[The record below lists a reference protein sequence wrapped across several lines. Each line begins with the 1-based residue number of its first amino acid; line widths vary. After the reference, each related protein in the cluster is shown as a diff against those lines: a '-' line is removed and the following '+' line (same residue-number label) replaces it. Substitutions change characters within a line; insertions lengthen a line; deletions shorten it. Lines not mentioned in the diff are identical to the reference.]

1 VRVAFKGCGCVLS
14 GGEVAGS
21 VEESD
26 FFFDFVFDSGL
37 YFEGEGS
44 ALGRVYLVDIRVCG
58 KESQRASA

>member
-1 VRVAFKGCGCVLS
+1 VLS